1 VGRGDVGDDGGEL
14 ATRTGATT
22 ATRGHHADG
31 GYTTRLTKIPA
42 FAVAKVPP
50 PMAVLPT
57 AVRGYNQCNTR
68 SAGAYGFTYSGSAW
82 VANTLEYPG
91 APALKELQSVV

>member
-1 VGRGDVGDDGGEL
+1 VGRGDVGNDGGEL

-42 FAVAKVPP
+42 FAVPKAPP
-50 PMAVLPT
+50 TRAVTARVRITMFFIVLFICISRVWVGRIRAAMSPLLP
-57 AVRGYNQCNTR
+57 A
-68 SAGAYGFTYSGSAW
+68 
-82 VANTLEYPG
+82 
-91 APALKELQSVV
+91 